1 MGAREEEAKSVGI
14 AALVSKDEALAKLV
28 GKARRLFD
36 AHTKWSRLRTR
47 NARLLPKA
55 FFNPCFFPFLRN
67 YRRTHITHREQSRPR
82 E

>member
-1 MGAREEEAKSVGI
+1 MGATEEEAKSVGI

-55 FFNPCFFPFLRN
+55 FFVQPLFLPLSEELPA
-67 YRRTHITHREQSRPR
+67 HPHHAP
-82 E
+82 